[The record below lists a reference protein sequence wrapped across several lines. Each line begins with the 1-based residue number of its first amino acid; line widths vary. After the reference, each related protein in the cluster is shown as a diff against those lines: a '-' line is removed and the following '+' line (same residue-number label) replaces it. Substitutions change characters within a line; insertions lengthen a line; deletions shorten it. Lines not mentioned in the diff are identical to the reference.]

1 MPRFFLLLA
10 FSTFVACAQVA
21 VAQRCLT
28 ELAGGASPEYLAE
41 VASAEDAA
49 LYLRQ
54 ATELLE
60 PSLPVLIGGADT
72 RWLLPGD
79 PAYDDVF
86 YLSSRGLLPLR
97 WQRGELSAGLWLE
110 MLRGLADLYDEYGY
124 DEYRATD
131 TVINPATAPSPPKPL
146 TRAQLIADLSALIDE
161 VVPVLNPVALV
172 ASLDSDRSRLGFLA
186 IIRNDSVYP
195 RLIVMRPPQESFDLR
210 EGAAQILPALESCA
224 MTLKNFIF
232 AQEQTASRL
241 YLANNDARMVVV
253 ETSAVPQEVPHYVPA
268 GEEIGYLRFASPY
281 AQGLTQFS
289 VVFVGPSP
297 GLTTVLRIVPQLR
310 TNMSPREIMRFVLA
324 P

>member
-1 MPRFFLLLA
+1 
-10 FSTFVACAQVA
+10 

-172 ASLDSDRSRLGFLA
+172 
-186 IIRNDSVYP
+186 DSVYP